1 MSNLDASDEKL
12 ILAKIMKFCAYRE
25 RTWKEVDM
33 KLKEYLATDEIKQ
46 KIKTFLAEE
55 NFVNEERFANAFVR
69 GKSSIK
75 KWGKIKIKSE
85 LQRKRINPESFEE
98 AFENINQ
105 DEYQERLKG
114 LLETRNTKFKDE
126 TGYDRKVKLVRYG
139 MSKGYESDIVWELVN
154 TILAKPEE

>member
-1 MSNLDASDEKL
+1 
-12 ILAKIMKFCAYRE
+12 
-25 RTWKEVDM
+25 VDI
-33 KLKEYLATDEIKQ
+33 KLKECLATDEIKQ
-46 KIKTFLAEE
+46 RIKTFLADE
-55 NFVNEERFANAFVR
+55 NFVNEERFSNAFVR

-85 LQRKRINPESFEE
+85 LQRKRVNPESFEE
-98 AFENINQ
+98 AFESIDNH
-105 DEYQERLKG
+105 EYKERLKG

>member
-1 MSNLDASDEKL
+1 MSNLDSSDEKL

-25 RTWKEVDM
+25 RTWKEVDI
-33 KLKEYLATDEIKQ
+33 KLKECLATDEIKQ
-46 KIKTFLAEE
+46 RIKTFLADE
-55 NFVNEERFANAFVR
+55 NFVNEERFSNAFVR

-85 LQRKRINPESFEE
+85 LQRKRVNPESFEE
-98 AFENINQ
+98 AFESIDNH
-105 DEYQERLKG
+105 EYKERLKG